1 MTSKTISI
9 VGAGQV
15 GLVLSLRFYAKNYRV
30 ICVDNDVQKVSRIN
44 SGTIPFYDDEGTKLL
59 SSAIS
64 EKMLCGTTDIAG
76 AIGSSDITFVCVD
89 TPLMMDGMVDLS
101 GVIDVSKAIG
111 SMLLNKNNYHTIVI
125 KSTVPPGTTME
136 VVRPILE
143 RYSRKFAGEGFGL
156 CVCPEFL
163 QEGTSVQ
170 DSIEPS
176 RLIIGVMDERTRG
189 ILMELYED
197 FHCPKLF
204 KDPNTAEMIKYCTNS
219 FLATKIS
226 FANEFANL
234 CEKLGVDVDDM
245 FEGVSLDNRI
255 APHFFGA
262 GIGYGGSCLPKD
274 TRGLLKFANSM
285 GVDMKVL
292 SAVDKVN
299 RAQVFRLIE
308 ILREY
313 GAVEGKIVS
322 VLGLAFKPGTDDV
335 RGTLAIPVIETLLVE
350 GAKVK
355 AYDPKANDRFK
366 GVGIGGNI
374 TFYGNYREA
383 LLDSH
388 AVLFL
393 TEWSHFKNIT
403 EEEFLELMSFP
414 LIIDGRRIF
423 KGVIFDKAIYRTIGT
438 SPN

>member
-1 MTSKTISI
+1 MTRKTISV
-9 VGAGQV
+9 VGAGHV
-15 GLVLSLRFYAKNYRV
+15 GLVNSLRFYEKGYRV

-44 SGTIPFYDDEGTKLL
+44 SGIIPFYETEGVRML
-59 SSAIS
+59 SRAVT
-64 EKMLCGTTDIAG
+64 EKMLFGTTDIAG
-76 AIGSSDITFVCVD
+76 AIGSSDITLICVD

-101 GVIDVSKAIG
+101 GVVDVTKAIG
-111 SMLLNKNNYHTIVI
+111 AALLDKVDFHTIVI

-156 CVCPEFL
+156 CMCPEFL
-163 QEGTSVQ
+163 QEGTPVQ
-170 DSIEPS
+170 DNIEPS
-176 RLIIGVMDERTRG
+176 RLIFGVMDERTQE
-189 ILMELYED
+189 ILIDLYED
-197 FHCPKLF
+197 FPCPKLF
-204 KDPNTAEMIKYCTNS
+204 RDPNTAEMIKYCTNS

-226 FANEFANL
+226 FVNEFAKL
-234 CEKLGVDVDDM
+234 CEKVNVDVDDV
-245 FEGVSLDNRI
+245 FEGMCLDERI
-255 APHFFGA
+255 SPHFFGS

-274 TRGLLKFANSM
+274 TRGLLKYANSM

-335 RGTLAIPVIETLLVE
+335 RGTLAIPVIKTLLGE

-355 AYDPKANDRFK
+355 AYDPEANDRFK
-366 GVGIGGNI
+366 EIGIGGNI
-374 TFYGNYREA
+374 KFSGGYREA

-393 TEWSHFKNIT
+393 TEWPHFENIA
-403 EEEFLELMSFP
+403 EDEFLELMAFP

-423 KGVIFDKAIYRTIGT
+423 KGVKFEKVIYRTIGT
-438 SPN
+438 STS